1 MRRIAANSGA
11 ILTEKLAFFG
21 QDDEEEEF
29 THWRFGGDEA
39 ARQDGGAIDHSR
51 VRALFDEFDDD
62 SNGYLDAEE
71 VRAFSATLGLALSA

>member
-1 MRRIAANSGA
+1 MLML
-11 ILTEKLAFFG
+11 ILILIQFNRHICD
-21 QDDEEEEF
+21 Q
-29 THWRFGGDEA
+29 A